1 MKYTGWLFLMLF
13 AAAGSAEEKKVFVTV
28 DKNNNLVF
36 SDSPSPGASQ
46 VSIKDT
52 GTAMAPVT
60 SNILNEPTPT
70 KEPEF
75 QVTIAKPEQQG
86 TIRDNNGTV
95 YISGSVSPLF
105 SQGLRVVLYL
115 DGKQVA
121 GPTGN
126 ANFILH
132 DIERGEHQLSLE
144 LLNHSGKV
152 IATSPA
158 TTFYMH
164 RTSVISPK

>member
-13 AAAGSAEEKKVFVTV
+13 AAVGSAEEKKVFVTV

-46 VSIKDT
+46 VSIKET

-60 SNILNEPTPT
+60 VNIINEPTPT
-70 KEPEF
+70 KEPKFE
-75 QVTIAKPEQQG
+75 VAIAKPEQQS

-95 YISGSVSPLF
+95 YVSGSVSPLF

-132 DIERGEHQLSLE
+132 DIERGEHQLYLE

-152 IATSPA
+152 IASSPP

-164 RTSVISPK
+164 RASVISPK

>member
-1 MKYTGWLFLMLF
+1 
-13 AAAGSAEEKKVFVTV
+13 
-28 DKNNNLVF
+28 
-36 SDSPSPGASQ
+36 
-46 VSIKDT
+46 
-52 GTAMAPVT
+52 
-60 SNILNEPTPT
+60 
-70 KEPEF
+70 
-75 QVTIAKPEQQG
+75 
-86 TIRDNNGTV
+86 
-95 YISGSVSPLF
+95 
-105 SQGLRVVLYL
+105 VLYL

-152 IATSPA
+152 IATSPS

>member
-13 AAAGSAEEKKVFVTV
+13 VAAGSAEEKKVFVTV

-46 VSIKDT
+46 VNIKES
-52 GTAMAPVT
+52 GTVMAPIT
-60 SNILNEPTPT
+60 PSIINEPVSA
-70 KEPEF
+70 KEPKFE
-75 QVTIAKPEQQG
+75 VSIAKPEQQG

-95 YISGSVSPLF
+95 YVSGSVSPLF

-115 DGKQVA
+115 DGKQIA

-126 ANFILH
+126 ANFILR

-144 LLNHSGKV
+144 LQNNSGKV
-152 IATSPA
+152 IATSPT

-164 RTSVISPK
+164 RASVISPK